1 MLHQF
6 NGRVFAASLL
16 QLGLLAGFYGAP
28 VNRVAAGVY
37 MVLFV
42 ANSGLL
48 LFLAYQ
54 AFLRLRPIVATLA
67 ALLAF
72 PGLVMMVI
80 AVVFWEQKL

>member
-6 NGRVFAASLL
+6 NGRLFAASLL

-28 VNRVAAGVY
+28 ANRVAAGVY
-37 MVLFV
+37 KALFV

-54 AFLRLRPIVATLA
+54 AFLRLRPIVTVIA

-72 PGLVMMVI
+72 PDLVMMVV
-80 AVVFWEQKL
+80 AVVFWKQKL